1 MLSCTT
7 SPAMRVDRS
16 ARGGALSEES
26 LDRAHGAF
34 DRRKVVRLEV
44 AEKPL
49 DRVDAHGAPARKR
62 AQSLGRRVDAYDSR
76 VVAVGDLA
84 RDTGSLHVAY
94 EPAHGRRT
102 HLLGG
107 GELAERF
114 SAAHQD
120 RERRKLG
127 RRDAGERV
135 RPPRTPQQVDR
146 GGVEAIGDV
155 ALVAS
160 TCAPRHTVILVSKAN

>member
-7 SPAMRVDRS
+7 SPPMRVDRS

-44 AEKPL
+44 PEKPL
-49 DRVDAHGAPARKR
+49 DRVDAHRAPARQR
-62 AQSLGRRVDAYDSR
+62 AQSFGRRVDAYESC
-76 VVAVGDLA
+76 VVAVTYLA
-84 RDTGSLHVAY
+84 RDTGSLHLAH

-102 HLLGG
+102 HLFGG
-107 GELAERF
+107 GEIAERF
-114 SAAHQD
+114 RAAHQD

-127 RRDAGERV
+127 
-135 RPPRTPQQVDR
+135 
-146 GGVEAIGDV
+146 
-155 ALVAS
+155 
-160 TCAPRHTVILVSKAN
+160 